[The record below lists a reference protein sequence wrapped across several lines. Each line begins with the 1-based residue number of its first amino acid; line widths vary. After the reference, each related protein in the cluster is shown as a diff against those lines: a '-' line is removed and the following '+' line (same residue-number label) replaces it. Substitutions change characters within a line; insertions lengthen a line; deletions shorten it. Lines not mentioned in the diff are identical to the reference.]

1 MPHQEAALQAGRP
14 FACRGRR
21 FPGLKTWFCKLIGAC
36 VLLFAA
42 ACAVAQPSPEIHV
55 EAVRGTG
62 WNEAAPPADGW
73 TPATLPD
80 SWAARWPGFDGV
92 VWYRLT
98 WDQPAQVAETGLLLH
113 YLNMAGAVSL
123 NGTPISRDESLV
135 EPLTRAWNS
144 PRYWL
149 LAPPLLL
156 TGRNTLLIRVSG
168 LSAYQAGLGPVSL
181 GAPAAVQANYEH
193 ERLLRRDLQMLG
205 LAVSAAVSAFF
216 AALWLL
222 RRRETAYGWFALMSV
237 LWLLFG
243 YNQIATSPWPFA
255 GNHSWQASNTSL
267 LLLFSVSYVI
277 FALRFCERRMPRL
290 EGLALLVAVAGVLDL
305 WLAGAENLPTH
316 RALWTLVGG
325 LTIIAVNSASLVH
338 AVRHRGSPMRSLAP
352 FMAVSAATGAHD
364 LLVFTQVIDSNIYYT
379 TMSSYGLLLGMALTQ
394 AGRFVS
400 SLKRIENF
408 NTELIEEVNA
418 AKAELAATLAQQHAL
433 ELAHAR
439 IGERV
444 NLASDL
450 HDGLGGM
457 LVGSI
462 ATLER
467 RPGELSASALLAMLK
482 SLRDD
487 LRLIIEA
494 TGRHDGARTF
504 GELLAPLRHR
514 TSQLLDANGIDCR
527 WQVSNIEAL
536 ELPPSQSLDLLRF
549 LQEALTNTLKH
560 SGARRVDVTVTCA
573 GAELQLEVRDD
584 GQGFVVADAG
594 KGAGAGLR
602 SLHARA
608 RRLGAELRLESR
620 PGATQLALRMPV
632 KTGINEEIQIAII
645 GNNGRK

>member
-1 MPHQEAALQAGRP
+1 MKDLDRMRSRQPASPAQALLAALM
-14 FACRGRR
+14 
-21 FPGLKTWFCKLIGAC
+21 GA
-36 VLLFAA
+36 LLFFLLVSIPARTL
-42 ACAVAQPSPEIHV
+42 AQQPPPPEFHV

-62 WNEAAPPADGW
+62 WNETSPPADGW
-73 TPATLPD
+73 TPVALPD

-98 WDQPAQVAETGLLLH
+98 WDQPAEVTELGLLLQ

-123 NGTPISRDESLV
+123 NGTPIWRDQSLV

-149 LAPPLLL
+149 LAPPLLRA
-156 TGRNTLLIRVSG
+156 GRNTLLVRVSG

-181 GAPAAVQANYEH
+181 GAPAAMQAEYGH
-193 ERLLRRDLQMLG
+193 ERVWRRDLQMLG

-216 AALWLL
+216 AALWAM

-255 GNHSWQASNTSL
+255 SNHSWQALNTSL
-267 LLLFSVSYVI
+267 LLLFSVSYAV

-305 WLAGAENLPTH
+305 WLAGSANLLAH
-316 RALWTLVGG
+316 RAVWTLVGG
-325 LTIIAVNSASLVH
+325 LTIIAVNSAALIH
-338 AVRHRGSPMRSLAP
+338 ALRHCRSPMRSLAP
-352 FMAVSAATGAHD
+352 FMALSAATGAHD

-394 AGRFVS
+394 AARFVQ
-400 SLKRIENF
+400 SLRRIENF
-408 NTELIEEVNA
+408 NTELIEEVNT

-467 RPGELSASALLAMLK
+467 KPEKLSAPELLAMLK
-482 SLRDD
+482 RLRDD

-494 TGRHDGARTF
+494 TGQHDGTRAF
-504 GELLAPLRHR
+504 GELLVPLRHR

-527 WQVSNIEAL
+527 WQVSNIETL

-549 LQEALTNTLKH
+549 LQEALTNVLKH
-560 SGARRVDVTVTCA
+560 SASRRVDVAVTRT
-573 GAELQLEVRDD
+573 GAELQLSVRDD
-584 GQGFVVADAG
+584 GRGFVVDGAD

-602 SLHARA
+602 SLRTRA
-608 RRLGAELRLESR
+608 RRLGAELQLQSR
-620 PGATQLALRMPV
+620 PGQTQLALRMPL
-632 KTGINEEIQIAII
+632 AAAS
-645 GNNGRK
+645 

>member
-1 MPHQEAALQAGRP
+1 MAQAQQP
-14 FACRGRR
+14 A
-21 FPGLKTWFCKLIGAC
+21 PP
-36 VLLFAA
+36 VL
-42 ACAVAQPSPEIHV
+42 HV

-62 WNEAAPPADGW
+62 WNQTAPPTDGW
-73 TPATLPD
+73 TPVTLPD
-80 SWAARWPGFDGV
+80 SWAERWPGFDGV

-98 WDQPAQVAETGLLLH
+98 WKQPAQTAEAGLLLH
-113 YLNMAGAVSL
+113 YLNMAGEVSL
-123 NGTPISRDESLV
+123 NGATISRDAHLV
-135 EPLTRAWNS
+135 EPLTRAWNV

-149 LAPPLLL
+149 LAPPLLRP
-156 TGRNTLLIRVSG
+156 GADNTLLVRVSG
-168 LSAYQAGLGPVSL
+168 LFAYQAGLGPVSL
-181 GAPAAVQANYEH
+181 GPPDTLQADYEQ
-193 ERLLRRDLQMLG
+193 ERLVRRDLQVLG

-222 RRRETAYGWFALMSV
+222 RRRETAYGWFAVMSV

-255 GNHSWQASNTSL
+255 SNHSWQALNTSL
-267 LLLFSVSYVI
+267 FLAFSVSYIV
-277 FALRFCERRMPRL
+277 FALRFCAWRMPRL
-290 EGLALLVAVAGVLDL
+290 EAAALLVALAGVLDL
-305 WLAGAENLPTH
+305 WLTNGQSLPVH
-316 RALWTLVGG
+316 RAAWTLVGG
-325 LTIIAVNSASLVH
+325 LTIIAVNSASIVH
-338 AVRHRGSPMRSLAP
+338 ALRHRASPMRSLAP
-352 FMAVSAATGAHD
+352 FMAVSAATAAHD

-379 TMSSYGLLLGMALTQ
+379 TMSSYVLLLGMALTQ

-400 SLKRIENF
+400 NLKRIENF

-467 RPGELSASALLAMLK
+467 TPENLSAPELLAMLK

-494 TGRHDGARTF
+494 TGRHDGARAF

-527 WQVSNIEAL
+527 WQVSDIETL

-549 LQEALTNTLKH
+549 LQEALTNVLKH
-560 SGARRVDVTVTCA
+560 SASRRVDVAVMRD
-573 GAELQLEVRDD
+573 GAELKLSVRDD
-584 GQGFVVADAG
+584 GRGFVVDAADKAAG
-594 KGAGAGLR
+594 SGLR
-602 SLHARA
+602 SLRARA
-608 RRLGAELRLESR
+608 RRLGAELQLQSR
-620 PGATQLALRMPV
+620 PGETQLALRMPL
-632 KTGINEEIQIAII
+632 APAA
-645 GNNGRK
+645 

>member
-1 MPHQEAALQAGRP
+1 MAL
-14 FACRGRR
+14 
-21 FPGLKTWFCKLIGAC
+21 
-36 VLLFAA
+36 
-42 ACAVAQPSPEIHV
+42 AQQPAPELHV
-55 EAVRGTG
+55 EAVRGAG
-62 WNEAAPPADGW
+62 WDETAPPADGW
-73 TPATLPD
+73 TPVTLPD

-98 WDQPAQVAETGLLLH
+98 WDQPAQVTEMGLLLH

-149 LAPPLLL
+149 LAPPLLQA
-156 TGRNTLLIRVSG
+156 GRNTLLIRVSG

-181 GAPAAVQANYEH
+181 GTPAAMQAEYGQ
-193 ERLLRRDLQMLG
+193 ERVLRRDLQMLG

-255 GNHSWQASNTSL
+255 SNHSWQALNTSL
-267 LLLFSVSYVI
+267 LLLFSVSYVV
-277 FALRFCERRMPRL
+277 FALRFCERRMSRL
-290 EGLALLVAVAGVLDL
+290 EGVALLIAAAGVLDL
-305 WLAGAENLPTH
+305 WLTDSADLLVH

-338 AVRHRGSPMRSLAP
+338 AVRHRNSPMRSLAP
-352 FMAVSAATGAHD
+352 FMALSAVTGAHD

-394 AGRFVS
+394 AARFVQ

-467 RPGELSASALLAMLK
+467 KPENLSAPELLAMLK
-482 SLRDD
+482 RLRDD
-487 LRLIIEA
+487 LRLIIDA
-494 TGRHDGARTF
+494 TGRHDGARAF

-527 WQVSNIEAL
+527 WQVSNIETL

-549 LQEALTNTLKH
+549 LQEALTNVLKH
-560 SGARRVDVTVTCA
+560 SAGHRVDAAVTRA
-573 GAELQLEVRDD
+573 DAELQLSVRDD
-584 GQGFVVADAG
+584 GCGFVVDGAD
-594 KGAGAGLR
+594 KLAGAGLR
-602 SLHARA
+602 SLRTRA
-608 RRLGAELRLESR
+608 RRLGAELQLHSR
-620 PGATQLALRMPV
+620 PGETQLVLRMPL
-632 KTGINEEIQIAII
+632 APAA
-645 GNNGRK
+645 